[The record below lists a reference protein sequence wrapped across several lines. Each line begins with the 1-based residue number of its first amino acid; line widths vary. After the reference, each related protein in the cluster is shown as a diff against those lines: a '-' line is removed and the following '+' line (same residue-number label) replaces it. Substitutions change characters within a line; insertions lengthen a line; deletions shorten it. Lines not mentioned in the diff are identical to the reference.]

1 MRRIV
6 VDTNCLLMCVSPMSK
21 YHEVWSEFLKGEV
34 EWCVSNEILSEYM
47 EIMERKTSPWLAE
60 AVVNVILNNERTV
73 RVTPSFY
80 FNLIEA
86 DPDDNKF
93 VDCAVCGNA
102 DLIVSNDSHFS
113 VLANIKFPKV
123 RVVRIEEYK
132 DEIRI

>member
-1 MRRIV
+1 
-6 VDTNCLLMCVSPMSK
+6 MSK

-93 VDCAVCGNA
+93 
-102 DLIVSNDSHFS
+102 
-113 VLANIKFPKV
+113 
-123 RVVRIEEYK
+123 
-132 DEIRI
+132 

>member
-1 MRRIV
+1 
-6 VDTNCLLMCVSPMSK
+6 MSK

-93 VDCAVCGNA
+93 VD
-102 DLIVSNDSHFS
+102 LIVSNDSHFS

-123 RVVRIEEYK
+123 RVVRIEEYI

>member
-6 VDTNCLLMCVSPMSK
+6 VDTNSLLMCVSPMSK

-73 RVTPSFY
+73 RVTPSF
-80 FNLIEA
+80 FLI
-86 DPDDNKF
+86 
-93 VDCAVCGNA
+93 
-102 DLIVSNDSHFS
+102 L
-113 VLANIKFPKV
+113 
-123 RVVRIEEYK
+123 
-132 DEIRI
+132 

>member
-21 YHEVWSEFLKGEV
+21 YHEVWSE
-34 EWCVSNEILSEYM
+34 
-47 EIMERKTSPWLAE
+47 
-60 AVVNVILNNERTV
+60 
-73 RVTPSFY
+73 Y

-123 RVVRIEEYK
+123 RVVRIEEYI